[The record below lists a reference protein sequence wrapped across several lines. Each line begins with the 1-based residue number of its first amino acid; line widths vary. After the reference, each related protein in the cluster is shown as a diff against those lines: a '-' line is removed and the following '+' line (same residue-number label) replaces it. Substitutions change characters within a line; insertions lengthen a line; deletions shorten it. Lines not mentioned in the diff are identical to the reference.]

1 MKPPLENNPIRHIQK
16 IKTQMRQ
23 IIAQLRQDVGL
34 VTDPKARALFAN
46 SAEVLT
52 GLVQSF
58 DDYEKVGQL
67 SAWHPSPNGKMVIAG
82 GKDKRRTAFHPR

>member
-34 VTDPKARALFAN
+34 VTDPKARAL
-46 SAEVLT
+46 L
-52 GLVQSF
+52 
-58 DDYEKVGQL
+58 
-67 SAWHPSPNGKMVIAG
+67 PI
-82 GKDKRRTAFHPR
+82 RRKC